1 MGNQEQTK
9 NLPTRIPTKTKT
21 TNTHTS
27 INTSMPTNPVT
38 TQPNPAQTQTNPVT
52 TQPNPAQTQP
62 NPKTNPKTTNRLT
75 KNTVSTLSYD
85 SVSSVTVMT
94 VTKNR
99 YGCMGLPNVCS
110 APQCSPMFVV
120 IPKVSPLPHNVNL
133 SNPFN
138 RFLPMFAST
147 QYPVPNTQLLP
158 KFPQSFP
165 KVSPL
170 LHNVC
175 NSSPMFVLVPQCLA
189 NICS

>member
-75 KNTVSTLSYD
+75 RNTVST
-85 SVSSVTVMT
+85 VFQHGITTQTMT
-94 VTKNR
+94 PKTKDR
-99 YGCMGLPNVCS
+99 LQ
-110 APQCSPMFVV
+110 A
-120 IPKVSPLPHNVNL
+120 
-133 SNPFN
+133 
-138 RFLPMFAST
+138 
-147 QYPVPNTQLLP
+147 
-158 KFPQSFP
+158 
-165 KVSPL
+165 
-170 LHNVC
+170 
-175 NSSPMFVLVPQCLA
+175 
-189 NICS
+189 